1 MWFTAAN
8 KFKCLKCR
16 QPTMEL
22 MVPNIFL
29 SDPSEQEIGREN
41 PEVSEKGGNIMITMW
56 EKLFTFKRVV
66 KDQLVQLVQY
76 FRGSNSERTRVYQV
90 WPGKNVSLFTMWHLN
105 LVVKLVAHFFF
116 LGFVLKLFTYYFIY
130 RYFSSMGDSFV
141 VQIQE
146 GWFWQHFLL
155 FSQVGFLPS
164 MLGVIYQVILDS

>member
-41 PEVSEKGGNIMITMW
+41 PEVSEKGANIMVTMW
-56 EKLFTFKRVV
+56 EKLFNFKRVV
-66 KDQLVQLVQY
+66 KDQLVQY
-76 FRGSNSERTRVYQV
+76 FRGDNSERTRVYQV

-155 FSQVGFLPS
+155 FSQVGFLLS